1 MGTSRLWHFWRD
13 EGAQDLAEYALL
25 LAILAIV
32 MLPVLLAFGDSIA
45 DLFDHSEEC
54 LRPAL
59 GGGTPSDGGSS
70 FGQCKKGT

>member
-1 MGTSRLWHFWRD
+1 MGTAWLRLFWRD

-25 LAILAIV
+25 LALLAAV
-32 MLPVLLAFGDSIA
+32 VLPMLIAFGDSIA
-45 DLFDHSEEC
+45 ELIDHSEDC

-59 GGGTPSDGGSS
+59 GGGTPADGSDS

>member
-1 MGTSRLWHFWRD
+1 MGTAWLRLFWRD

-25 LAILAIV
+25 LALLAAV
-32 MLPVLLAFGDSIA
+32 VLPMLIAFGDSIA
-45 DLFDHSEEC
+45 ELIGHSEDC

-59 GGGTPSDGGSS
+59 GGGTPADGSDS